1 MKPHL
6 CFRRC
11 LMVAIVFA
19 IGVMFCVDDASA
31 QSGLRESL
39 ERLDTNQN
47 GNIDP
52 SEITPLA
59 RPYLERV
66 GAARRMSL
74 ERPYG
79 VDKWQEAA
87 RVYYAMN
94 NGVSGRDVDVEDYVN
109 PMDFGTAPDQPLV
122 PEFGLPEVKYPYTQE
137 DIDYAERTLRRSDRN
152 RDGFID
158 RAEAQRADWKYR
170 DPFSEDFN
178 NDNKLSRLELAQ
190 RYARRRLLSGVSS
203 ELIKKAQRTGNGVV
217 PSQPRRDESSSRDRY
232 SRSRGG
238 RDYLTSTVLGRF
250 DADRDGRLSAD
261 EAVRLGVPFG
271 RLDVDRDGE
280 IQRSELQAYL
290 NEMQAKAGDLTSGL
304 PGWFYERDRNRD
316 NQVAMDEYTDEWTEE
331 LIDEFRSYDT
341 NGDGLLTASE
351 AISAKSLV
359 GGSYR
364 SDSVEPLPPRKTVV
378 SEIYID
384 ENYLIADLDVQLSIT
399 HTYTSFLDGYLVG
412 PDGTRIELFSGVG
425 AHDDHF
431 NQTIFDDSARY
442 SITKARAPFEGSFQ
456 PEALVKR
463 QPGLSA
469 FNGKSVQGPWQLV
482 ISGTQSDRFGIL
494 HGWGLT
500 VRPQPQFPGE
510 SSERASELETPAETE
525 METVTNFPAAEQ
537 ATGEALQRIGE
548 LRQ

>member
-1 MKPHL
+1 MI
-6 CFRRC
+6 
-11 LMVAIVFA
+11 VAVAFA
-19 IGVMFCVDDASA
+19 IGLTVCVDTASA

-39 ERLDTNQN
+39 ERLDTD
-47 GNIDP
+47 GDGDIDP

-59 RPYLERV
+59 RPYMERV
-66 GAARRMSL
+66 AAARRMSL
-74 ERPYG
+74 ERAYG

-87 RVYYAMN
+87 RIYYAMN
-94 NGVSGRDVDVEDYVN
+94 NGVSRREVDVDDYVN

-122 PEFGLPEVKYPYTQE
+122 PEFGLPEVKYPYTQADLE
-137 DIDYAERTLRRSDRN
+137 YAERTLRRSDRN
-152 RDGFID
+152 RDGYID
-158 RAEAQRADWKYR
+158 RVEAQREEWRYR

-190 RYARRRLLSGVSS
+190 RYARRRMLSGAAS
-203 ELIKKAQRTGNGVV
+203 ELTKKAERTGNGVAA
-217 PSQPRRDESSSRDRY
+217 SSSRRSESSSRDRY
-232 SRSRGG
+232 RGRPG
-238 RDYLTSTVLGRF
+238 SRDYLTSTVLGRF
-250 DADRDGRLSAD
+250 DSDRNGRLSAD

-280 IQRSELQAYL
+280 IQRGELQAYL
-290 NEMQAKAGDLTSGL
+290 GEMQAEAGDLTVGL
-304 PGWFYERDRNRD
+304 PGWFYERDLNRD
-316 NQVAMDEYTDEWTEE
+316 NQVAMDEYTDEWTDE
-331 LIDEFRSYDT
+331 LIEEFRSYDS

-364 SDSVEPLPPRKTVV
+364 SDSVEALPPRKTVV

-399 HTYTSFLDGYLVG
+399 HTYTSFLDGYLIG

-431 NQTIFDDSARY
+431 DQTIFDDSARY
-442 SITKARAPFEGSFQ
+442 SITKGRPPFEGSFQ
-456 PEALVKR
+456 PEALAKR

-510 SSERASELETPAETE
+510 SNQTISEAETSNE
-525 METVTNFPAAEQ
+525 NAIETETVTRSTTADEPFVNAN
-537 ATGEALQRIGE
+537 
-548 LRQ
+548 